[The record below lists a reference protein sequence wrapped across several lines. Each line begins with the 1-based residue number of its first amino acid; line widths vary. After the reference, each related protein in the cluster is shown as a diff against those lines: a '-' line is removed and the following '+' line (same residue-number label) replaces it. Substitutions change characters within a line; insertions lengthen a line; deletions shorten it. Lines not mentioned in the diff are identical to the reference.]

1 MMAGSLHFQ
10 SALEEDLDIVLNDSR
25 RYLLKQFDYSITIN
39 MHDRNLELLIL
50 LFNGY
55 KFVSC

>member
-10 SALEEDLDIVLNDSR
+10 SALEEDLYIVLNDSR

-39 MHDRNLELLIL
+39 MHDRNMELLIL
-50 LFNGY
+50 LFNWY

>member
-1 MMAGSLHFQ
+1 MMAGSFHFQ